1 MNVRA
6 IFVGAALALVWVL
19 SCVGSL
25 AEQPTTVRHYR
36 FLPRH
41 STLTLS
47 RSWLEAPDVPLRVF
61 GTFDL
66 AFSPAVGESWG
77 QLAQFENVR
86 AWAFNPLSA
95 APPLSLDAAL
105 NLSGLKGRQL
115 PVLAPFD
122 VFQFEGQTADGSA
135 VNLFADVIGSW
146 LNLNGGTTPPLDGKH
161 HPIYELRSQAR
172 ELPFA
177 DFNDDGL
184 VSGEDLAQWTRGFG
198 ATAGDGADAADL
210 GDADGDLVVDGSDFL
225 AWQRQ
230 LGEGSALGHAASA
243 VPEPDSI
250 LLLLAAGAVL
260 TARRRTR
267 SWRRTMSVRYA

>member
-1 MNVRA
+1 MNARA
-6 IFVGAALALVWVL
+6 IVVGSVLSLVWGL
-19 SCVGSL
+19 SISSAL
-25 AEQPTTVRHYR
+25 AEQSTAVRSYR

-47 RSWLEAPDVPLRVF
+47 RPWLEAPDVPLRVF

-86 AWAFNPLSA
+86 AWAFNPLSG
-95 APPLSLDAAL
+95 APPLNLDGVL

-146 LNLNGGTTPPLDGKH
+146 LNLDGGTTPPHDEKN

-172 ELPFA
+172 ELPYA
-177 DFNDDGL
+177 DFNDDGV
-184 VSGEDLAQWTRGFG
+184 VSGDDLAQWTSGFG
-198 ATAGDGADAADL
+198 ATVGDGSDAAVL
-210 GDADGDLVVDGSDFL
+210 GDADGDLVVDGNDFL

-230 LGEGSALGHAASA
+230 LGTLGQSAASA
-243 VPEPDSI
+243 VPEPSSV
-250 LLLLAAGAVL
+250 LLLIASGAL
-260 TARRRTR
+260 LMAQMRRR
-267 SWRRTMSVRYA
+267 